1 MPSVDVGVGKV
12 GSSESLPLTAASG
25 LPALYDYRSF
35 YNNEILMSFVYF
47 KLYRLLAVPYLCLS
61 E

>member
-1 MPSVDVGVGKV
+1 MPTVDVGVGKV

-25 LPALYDYRSF
+25 LPALHDYRSF
-35 YNNEILMSFVYF
+35 YNNEILMPCVYF